1 MIPNELSA
9 RPQSPKRKDNAQR
22 GNERKVTLGETESP
36 RLATGLRVLQGVV
49 EQSQA
54 RAKLQSLRRT

>member
-22 GNERKVTLGETESP
+22 GNERKGTLGETESP
-36 RLATGLRVLQGVV
+36 
-49 EQSQA
+49 
-54 RAKLQSLRRT
+54 KLGYECCRDS